1 MSETATTAR
10 PSLDFGEALR
20 KYSIVLILLAF
31 VIVVSIITEGRFL
44 QTQNLL
50 NVVVQVAPIGIIGLG
65 MMAAIITKG
74 IDLSVGSTVALCAIV
89 SASLAQVPGPSAFFP
104 NLPSLPIAL
113 AVVAGLAMGTLVG
126 AVVGSLIA
134 VFRIP
139 PFVATLGMM
148 TAARGFANI
157 YNDGRPISNT
167 APKFNELGEGV
178 MPILLLAFVAIVMW
192 LVLNRTRFGRH
203 VYAIGATRW
212 PRRSPASRCRRRSSR
227 STP

>member
-74 IDLSVGSTVALCAIV
+74 II
-89 SASLAQVPGPSAFFP
+89 
-104 NLPSLPIAL
+104 
-113 AVVAGLAMGTLVG
+113 
-126 AVVGSLIA
+126 
-134 VFRIP
+134 
-139 PFVATLGMM
+139 
-148 TAARGFANI
+148 NI
-157 YNDGRPISNT
+157 GVLHPRKHGNT
-167 APKFNELGEGV
+167 QPTHHK
-178 MPILLLAFVAIVMW
+178 
-192 LVLNRTRFGRH
+192 
-203 VYAIGATRW
+203 
-212 PRRSPASRCRRRSSR
+212 
-227 STP
+227 

>member
-74 IDLSVGSTVALCAIV
+74 IDLSVGSTVALCAIPRWRRRRQPDRG
-89 SASLAQVPGPSAFFP
+89 LQDP
-104 NLPSLPIAL
+104 
-113 AVVAGLAMGTLVG
+113 AVRRHPWHDDRRT
-126 AVVGSLIA
+126 
-134 VFRIP
+134 
-139 PFVATLGMM
+139 
-148 TAARGFANI
+148 
-157 YNDGRPISNT
+157 
-167 APKFNELGEGV
+167 
-178 MPILLLAFVAIVMW
+178 W
-192 LVLNRTRFGRH
+192 LREHLQ
-203 VYAIGATRW
+203 RW
-212 PRRSPASRCRRRSSR
+212 PADQQHRPQVQ
-227 STP
+227 